1 MIGEVSHHK
10 IFPSTIY
17 TMYLHDDISNL
28 FYKIVEEVDFKT
40 VGDNPHWV
48 SKFNLLDDYS
58 EVKEMFTNIVLKIL
72 NEVSGVEKIKIT
84 TSWLT
89 AIEPNATP
97 TLHRHQN
104 SWFSG
109 VYYFQN
115 SYSGL
120 EFKNP
125 IERDIDLKNGKLT
138 GNWRL
143 QPEKNRLVIFPS
155 YLYHKIEK
163 NTSDE
168 VRHSLAFNVMP
179 DGTIGKVDS
188 EFIY

>member
-179 DGTIGKVDS
+179 DGTIGKVGS

>member
-1 MIGEVSHHK
+1 MIDEVSHHK

-120 EFKNP
+120 QFKNP